1 MVNSERSGGCEVV
14 GDCAFAA
21 FAMASLPFIVAT
33 ANKVSYKFHMSG
45 LLGEAYSGKDG
56 PARQAHHPSH
66 CPHR

>member
-33 ANKVSYKFHMSG
+33 ENKVSYKFPMRGPS
-45 LLGEAYSGKDG
+45 GEAYSCKDG
-56 PARQAHHPSH
+56 PARQARRPSH
-66 CPHR
+66 CPHQ

>member
-33 ANKVSYKFHMSG
+33 GNKVSYKFPMRGS
-45 LLGEAYSGKDG
+45 LGEAYSCKDG
-56 PARQAHHPSH
+56 LAQRARRPSH
-66 CPHR
+66 CLHR